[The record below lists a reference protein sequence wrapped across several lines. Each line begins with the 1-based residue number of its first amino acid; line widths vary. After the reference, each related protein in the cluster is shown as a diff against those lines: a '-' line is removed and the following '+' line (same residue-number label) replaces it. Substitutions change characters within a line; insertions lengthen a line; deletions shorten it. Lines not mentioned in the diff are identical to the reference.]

1 MGEERAAALAGP
13 GRPMRASRQREEY
26 REGII
31 RSAPALTS
39 RSPYDDAVPLLPFF
53 SMGEIMSRL
62 SRIVVFVLAPAAVL
76 AALSVAGQAGGN
88 KAAVWKPFLPASVYT
103 KLSKRSLERLG
114 RLAKDDKAPLTE
126 LRAEALILAGA
137 AMSTNKNAAVTAN
150 LYEAEL
156 LADLAGNKDKAKA
169 ARDMAAELARGI
181 PPVLGRNP
189 KKLPEAI
196 GDIKDVMMVFANQ
209 AKGGEGIPAE
219 LHYSAKVKN
228 QNGSEALINAL
239 AAKKL
244 SDANVKKM
252 SKELELLAYRV
263 AVIGALT
270 LERGPADKT
279 ADVKLWNDQA
289 VIMRDAAIE
298 LAEAA
303 QKKDG
308 PAIMEACKR
317 LENSCVDCHSNFK

>member
-88 KAAVWKPFLPASVYT
+88 KAAVWKPFLPESAYSE
-103 KLSKRSLERLG
+103 LSRRSLERIG
-114 RLAKDDKAPLTE
+114 RLAKDDKAELKD
-126 LRAEALILAGA
+126 LRAEAVIFAGYTRSTKDRADRAELRQTA
-137 AMSTNKNAAVTAN
+137 ALVAIDAAKDNAAA
-150 LYEAEL
+150 ARKIAAQ
-156 LADLAGNKDKAKA
+156 LAAGKPDKA
-169 ARDMAAELARGI
+169 AE
-181 PPVLGRNP
+181 PVKSWP
-189 KKLPEAI
+189 AVT

-252 SKELELLAYRV
+252 SKELQLLAYRV